1 MPLIL
6 RAVLVALALTLMT
19 PPVHALAEDPSP
31 PPTTSPTP
39 APSATPDPSPSASP
53 SATSPSPP
61 AESGA
66 PSATPGASPTA
77 APEDPLVTEE
87 LERAAG
93 ARVDLM
99 RRVIAATSLA
109 ERVDA
114 QRCLAQAELEFLQT
128 RIAQLRTEI
137 ELTILRSAETKA
149 RADERRAVLERLIAQ
164 TYRVS
169 RTSALEVL
177 LRSGSVVEVM
187 VHLDGLATLSE
198 QERQVVEELRALE
211 AELERERTTLAEQET
226 ELSRLAEGVGAKEAA
241 LAELSARAEKLAAA
255 AADSARA
262 VSDAEI
268 GHLRGMA
275 EANAKESESEAALI
289 AEIARQAG
297 VELPT
302 ADRWAWPLDGRVSQ
316 EFGPSALAL
325 EPPRIYRGI
334 RYPHFHDGL
343 DIAAPLGTPVR
354 AAARGRVAFVG
365 HIAGGAMVVVIAHE
379 DGMVTLYGH
388 LDDTSAPPPVAPGD
402 IVEAGERIGAVGLT
416 GITTGPH
423 LHFIVS
429 RAEEPLDPR
438 IVLPSGP

>member
-1 MPLIL
+1 
-6 RAVLVALALTLMT
+6 
-19 PPVHALAEDPSP
+19 
-31 PPTTSPTP
+31 
-39 APSATPDPSPSASP
+39 
-53 SATSPSPP
+53 
-61 AESGA
+61 
-66 PSATPGASPTA
+66 
-77 APEDPLVTEE
+77 
-87 LERAAG
+87 
-93 ARVDLM
+93 M

-114 QRCLAQAELEFLQT
+114 QRRLAQAELEFLET

-137 ELTILRSAETKA
+137 ELTILRAAETKA

-198 QERQVVEELRALE
+198 QERQVVEELRTLE
-211 AELERERTTLAEQET
+211 ADLARQRTTQAEQET
-226 ELSRLAEGVGAKEAA
+226 ELTRLADGVAAKEAA
-241 LAELSARAEKLAAA
+241 LTELSTRADALAAA
-255 AADSARA
+255 AAEGARA

-268 GHLRGMA
+268 GHLRGIA
-275 EANAKESESEAALI
+275 EANAKESEAEAALI

-297 VELPT
+297 IELPT
-302 ADRWAWPLDGRVSQ
+302 ADRWVWPLDGRVSQ
-316 EFGPSALAL
+316 EFGPSALTL
-325 EPPRIYRGI
+325 EPPRTYGGI
-334 RYPHFHDGL
+334 THAHFHDGL
-343 DIAAPLGTPVR
+343 DIAAPLGTPVH

-379 DGMVTLYGH
+379 DGLVTLYGH
-388 LDDTSAPPPVAPGD
+388 LDDTSAPPPVATGD

-416 GITTGPH
+416 GMTTGPH

-429 RAEEPLDPR
+429 RGEEPIDPR
-438 IVLPSGP
+438 IVLPTEP

>member
-1 MPLIL
+1 
-6 RAVLVALALTLMT
+6 
-19 PPVHALAEDPSP
+19 
-31 PPTTSPTP
+31 
-39 APSATPDPSPSASP
+39 
-53 SATSPSPP
+53 
-61 AESGA
+61 
-66 PSATPGASPTA
+66 
-77 APEDPLVTEE
+77 
-87 LERAAG
+87 
-93 ARVDLM
+93 M

-114 QRCLAQAELEFLQT
+114 QRRLAQAELEFLET
-128 RIAQLRTEI
+128 RVAQLHLEI
-137 ELTILRSAETKA
+137 ELTVLRSVETKA

-177 LRSGSVVEVM
+177 LRSGSVVEVV

-211 AELERERTTLAEQET
+211 AELERQRTTLTQQET
-226 ELSRLAEGVGAKEAA
+226 ELSRLAEAVAAKEAA
-241 LAELSARAEKLAAA
+241 LAELSTRAEKLAAA
-255 AADSARA
+255 AADGARA

-268 GHLRGMA
+268 SHLRGIA
-275 EANAKESESEAALI
+275 EANAKESEAEAALI

-302 ADRWAWPLDGRVSQ
+302 ADRWVWPLDGRVSQ
-316 EFGPSALAL
+316 EFGPSGLTL
-325 EPPRIYRGI
+325 EPPRAYGGI
-334 RYPHFHDGL
+334 TYPHFHDGL

-388 LDDTSAPPPVAPGD
+388 LDDTSAPPPVAAGD

-416 GITTGPH
+416 GMTTGPH

-429 RAEEPLDPR
+429 RGEEPIDPR
-438 IVLPSGP
+438 IVLPTEP